1 MSLSDVIDDC
11 VEKWKLRNIV
21 REVLIAHSKTRENHL
36 TVNSSI
42 HRYRVFFYSPVINID
57 D

>member
-21 REVLIAHSKTRENHL
+21 RLREVLIAHSKTRENHL

-42 HRYRVFFYSPVINID
+42 HRPLLFTGNQY
-57 D
+57 